1 MKRKRASCASGGSRK
16 KARRADPAAAAP
28 SGPDHPVLRRL
39 YPQVHTLRQHLLS
52 RLPKSSKGRR
62 RRISQL
68 GLTTPAQDDS
78 ASTHD
83 IDVQVGQLLD
93 SALVGCFP
101 DAQPKNIEYEAKE
114 RDREFEHFTQQRS
127 QSVSGGT
134 FKSGYFRQSEV
145 GQVMH
150 NAGLQPCTWQSD
162 HVRELNGH
170 RSWTS

>member
-1 MKRKRASCASGGSRK
+1 MKRKCATHASGGSREK
-16 KARRADPAAAAP
+16 VRRADPAGAAP
-28 SGPDHPVLRRL
+28 SRPDHPVLRRL

-62 RRISQL
+62 RRIAQL
-68 GLTTPAQDDS
+68 GLTTPAQDEN
-78 ASTHD
+78 ATTHD

-93 SALVGCFP
+93 STLVGCFP
-101 DAQPKNIEYEAKE
+101 DAQPKNIEDEAKE

-134 FKSGYFRQSEV
+134 FKSGYIRQSEV

-150 NAGLQPCTWQSD
+150 ITGLQPARGNLIAS
-162 HVRELNGH
+162 GH
-170 RSWTS
+170 